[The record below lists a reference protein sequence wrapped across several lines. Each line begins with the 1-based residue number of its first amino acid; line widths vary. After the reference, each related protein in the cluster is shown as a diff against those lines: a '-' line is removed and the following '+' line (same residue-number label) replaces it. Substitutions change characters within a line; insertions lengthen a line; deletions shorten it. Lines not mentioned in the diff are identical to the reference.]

1 MKIIFIFLFI
11 VSIFFNACSSKD
23 TTLIDTK
30 SQQQNAKDALKDL

>member
-1 MKIIFIFLFI
+1 MKKIFMFLFI

-30 SQQQNAKDALKDL
+30 IQQNNAKDALKDL